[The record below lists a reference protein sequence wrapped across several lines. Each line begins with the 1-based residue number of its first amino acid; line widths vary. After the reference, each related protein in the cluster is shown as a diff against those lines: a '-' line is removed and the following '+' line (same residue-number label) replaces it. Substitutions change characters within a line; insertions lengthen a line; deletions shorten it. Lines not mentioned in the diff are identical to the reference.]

1 MELEKQTLGKL
12 GGSTLFMFQASVT
25 ELRLWT
31 ASKICLGLCCRISL
45 MRNVLSNN
53 IYHNNTNVL
62 AFQKNKDE
70 RTFFVGNSNVLD
82 IISRLLNVKLSGP
95 YDDIW
100 FNS

>member
-62 AFQKNKDE
+62 AFQKKQRRKN
-70 RTFFVGNSNVLD
+70 FFVGNSNVLD
-82 IISRLLNVKLSGP
+82 IISRLLNVKSSGP
-95 YDDIW
+95 YDGIW

>member
-1 MELEKQTLGKL
+1 MAYGACKL
-12 GGSTLFMFQASVT
+12 PAQNLPVNVSNCRGQ
-25 ELRLWT
+25 
-31 ASKICLGLCCRISL
+31 KICVSLGFVFFVVEYL

-70 RTFFVGNSNVLD
+70 RTFFVGNSSVLD